1 MGAGL
6 AVFREGGEVTYYNL
20 WLPARFPL
28 LYVYV
33 AREQIENIYI
43 VFFCV
48 DDWDPLYQ
56 KLRQIRNYFGLKAG
70 CFSV

>member
-1 MGAGL
+1 MIWLCFQEMGVGL

-33 AREQIENIYI
+33 ARKGDGEK
-43 VFFCV
+43 
-48 DDWDPLYQ
+48 
-56 KLRQIRNYFGLKAG
+56 KLSTSFRYY
-70 CFSV
+70 